1 MTETQKQTT
10 DYQLIEQTVHH
21 YFNGMIHH
29 TAESFTK
36 AFHPTATMKWND
48 KEFTEVNAIKALSD
62 YVNSN
67 ETVKTKASILGITV
81 VNDVANA
88 QLELEYETFY
98 FIDFMNLVK
107 INGEWKIV
115 NKIYTQKTK

>member
-1 MTETQKQTT
+1 MQKQTT
-10 DYQLIEQTVHH
+10 DYQLIEQTVNH
-21 YFNGMIHH
+21 YFNGMINHN
-29 TAESFTK
+29 AESFVK

-67 ETVKTKASILGITV
+67 ETVKTKAKILGITV
-81 VNDVANA
+81 ANDVANA